1 MKTQRKIKL
10 MSVFW
15 GLLCFWQVGFAQ
27 LTLEDCYKLATENY
41 PLIQNYNLIKQSSQY
56 SLANV
61 YKGYLP
67 QVNVF
72 GQATYQSDVAT
83 LPDAFQ
89 NIMTQFGVDVE
100 GIHKDQYKIG
110 LSLNQIIY
118 DGGNMKAKHEIEMAD
133 ENAQTAQMD
142 VQMYAI
148 KEKINYLY
156 FAILL
161 IEDKKQLNADLQV
174 LLKSNYDRLVAMK
187 TNGTALQSD
196 ADAVQA
202 EYLQAKQQEI
212 ALQSM
217 EKSYKQMLSVF
228 INKNVNEITDL
239 QKPEY
244 QSVSTKDNLRPEL
257 KYYDSQLNKVIA
269 QEKYLQSSIRP
280 RLSLFG
286 QAYYGYTG
294 YDMFADM
301 LDYSW
306 SLNGMVGISLN
317 WNLTSLYTYKND
329 RERLKVSKAMV
340 ENSREVFLFNNN
352 LSTFSSQNNID
363 QYQKMLNEDDR
374 IISLRQSIRKSA
386 EAKLNEG
393 IIDVN
398 NLLKE
403 ITNENQAKIDRSTHE
418 IELLQNAYKLK
429 NIVNQ

>member
-1 MKTQRKIKL
+1 MFL
-10 MSVFW
+10 ASW
-15 GLLCFWQVGFAQ
+15 FAQ

-161 IEDKKQLNADLQV
+161 IEDR
-174 LLKSNYDRLVAMK
+174 SNLM
-187 TNGTALQSD
+187 Q
-196 ADAVQA
+196 
-202 EYLQAKQQEI
+202 I
-212 ALQSM
+212 C
-217 EKSYKQMLSVF
+217 
-228 INKNVNEITDL
+228 
-239 QKPEY
+239 
-244 QSVSTKDNLRPEL
+244 
-257 KYYDSQLNKVIA
+257 KYY
-269 QEKYLQSSIRP
+269 
-280 RLSLFG
+280 
-286 QAYYGYTG
+286 
-294 YDMFADM
+294 
-301 LDYSW
+301 
-306 SLNGMVGISLN
+306 
-317 WNLTSLYTYKND
+317 
-329 RERLKVSKAMV
+329 
-340 ENSREVFLFNNN
+340 
-352 LSTFSSQNNID
+352 
-363 QYQKMLNEDDR
+363 
-374 IISLRQSIRKSA
+374 
-386 EAKLNEG
+386 
-393 IIDVN
+393 
-398 NLLKE
+398 
-403 ITNENQAKIDRSTHE
+403 
-418 IELLQNAYKLK
+418 
-429 NIVNQ
+429 